1 MLYRFRKLIL
11 FGLLIGLIFSI
22 NTPSEGNGD
31 SSVQSVEIKPFNQT
45 RYDEWIP
52 TIDLKN
58 DNNKITFLVIVKSQ
72 IYMRDSSRM
81 FPSKI

>member
-31 SSVQSVEIKPFNQT
+31 SSVQRVEIKPFNQT
-45 RYDEWIP
+45 RYDE
-52 TIDLKN
+52 
-58 DNNKITFLVIVKSQ
+58 
-72 IYMRDSSRM
+72 
-81 FPSKI
+81 